1 MATNFKL
8 DDYSN
13 QLDMIQRMQNNIDD
27 LDGIRRS
34 ICFRYYLKL
43 ELLKIKE

>member
-13 QLDMIQRMQNNIDD
+13 QLDMIQRMQNNIDE
-27 LDGIRRS
+27 LDGMTKS
-34 ICFRYYLKL
+34 
-43 ELLKIKE
+43 